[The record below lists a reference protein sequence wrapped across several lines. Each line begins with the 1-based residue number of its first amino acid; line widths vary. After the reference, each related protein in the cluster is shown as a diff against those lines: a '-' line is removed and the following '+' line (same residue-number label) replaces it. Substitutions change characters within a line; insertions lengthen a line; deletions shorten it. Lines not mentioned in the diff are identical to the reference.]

1 VTPSTKRV
9 EAADDVPFDQLSASG
24 VVIVAGKGGVGKTTV
39 TAVVARMAADRGL
52 RVLVVELDDKPGLAA
67 LLPDLHVR
75 TIRAASALDEYLQ
88 DHGFGRIASRLN
100 ASGVIDIVGTAAPG
114 IDDLVVL
121 GKIKQLERSEDWDL
135 IVVDGPAAGHAITM
149 LLSASGVLD
158 AVAGGPMRSQAS
170 DVLELLTDPQRC
182 QVVLVTLA
190 ETTPVNETIE
200 TAGQL
205 LDRVGIGLGPIVVN
219 GVEPG
224 IDEPPVEIEAV
235 LAAAVEAGLLAAT
248 DVEVLGAASRFLEE
262 RRAMQRRE
270 MARLE
275 QLDRPLIR
283 LEAMPV
289 AGLDAAAISTLAE
302 DVVSGAGWE
311 RRR

>member
-75 TIRAASALDEYLQ
+75 TIRAASALGEYLQ

-121 GKIKQLERSEDWDL
+121 GKIKQLERSGDWDL

-158 AVAGGPMRSQAS
+158 AVAGGPLRSQAS

>member
-1 VTPSTKRV
+1 M
-9 EAADDVPFDQLSASG
+9 
-24 VVIVAGKGGVGKTTV
+24 VIVAGKGGVGKTTV

-75 TIRAASALDEYLQ
+75 TIRAASALGEYLQ

-121 GKIKQLERSEDWDL
+121 GKIKQLERSGDWDL

-158 AVAGGPMRSQAS
+158 AVAGGPLRSQAS

>member
-1 VTPSTKRV
+1 M
-9 EAADDVPFDQLSASG
+9 
-24 VVIVAGKGGVGKTTV
+24 VIVAGKGGVGKTTV

-75 TIRAASALDEYLQ
+75 TIRAASALGEYLQ

>member
-1 VTPSTKRV
+1 M
-9 EAADDVPFDQLSASG
+9 
-24 VVIVAGKGGVGKTTV
+24 VIVAGKGGVGKTTV

-75 TIRAASALDEYLQ
+75 TIRAASALGEYLQ

-158 AVAGGPMRSQAS
+158 AVAGGPLRSQAS